1 MMSVT
6 LTRHRFTVAEYNE
19 LIDFGVLGENDRVEF
34 IRGEVVD
41 KMPIGELHLF
51 CVNQLNRILNRMLG
65 DDAIVS
71 VQNPIRL
78 SDSEPEPDIALLR
91 PCDDSYRS
99 AKPQAADVLL
109 VIEVADTSLEI
120 DREIKASLYADAG
133 IPEYWIVNLL
143 DGCVEVHRHPESNG
157 TYRDRQVV
165 RAGESVSVMSFPHC
179 SIEVSQL
186 L

>member
-1 MMSVT
+1 MSAT
-6 LTRHRFTVAEYNE
+6 LTRHRFTVEEYNE
-19 LIDFGVLGENDRVEF
+19 LIEFGVLGENQRVEF

-51 CVNQLNRILNRMLG
+51 CVNQLNRILNRQVG

-78 SDSEPEPDIALLR
+78 DDSEPEPDVALLR
-91 PCDDSYRS
+91 PREDSYRS
-99 AKPQAADVLL
+99 GKPAARDVLL

-120 DREIKASLYADAG
+120 DRVIKRQLYAEAG
-133 IPEYWIVNLL
+133 IPEYWIVNLS
-143 DGCVEVHRHPESNG
+143 DSCVEVHLHPSTDG
-157 TYRDRQVV
+157 TYRNNLIFHAGQTLQV
-165 RAGESVSVMSFPHC
+165 AALPNCG
-179 SIEVSQL
+179 IEVSQL